1 MRWIILL
8 LLFMNTGY
16 FAWGTYQQ
24 SLQSYAQPAISESE
38 VQQGKRLVLWSESG
52 KNLPR
57 SELIPDPVVVEKPV
71 AVVETVEEKIRQCLV
86 VGPFASAKQAD
97 QIQQRLFSL
106 GVPSRERAD
115 NENLS
120 YDYWVHIPPLSG
132 REAAIRL
139 LRELQGQE
147 IDSFVIT
154 QGELA
159 NGISLGLFSKEAS
172 ANKVTSRLLQA
183 GYETR
188 TKKLA
193 RQPQTF
199 WLELTEEHAKKI
211 TTAMREK
218 FTEEYNELKILEK
231 NCKGIASVDSVH

>member
-8 LLFMNTGY
+8 LLFLNTGY

-24 SLQSYAQPAISESE
+24 SLQSYEQPVLPESE

-52 KNLPR
+52 KDVPR
-57 SELIPDPVVVEKPV
+57 SELIPEPIIVERSQPAAQKI
-71 AVVETVEEKIRQCLV
+71 EEEGQQCML
-86 VGPFASAKQAD
+86 VGPFPSSQKAD
-97 QIQQRLFSL
+97 QLQQRLFSL
-106 GVPSRERAD
+106 GISSRERSD
-115 NENLS
+115 TENLT
-120 YDYWVHIPPLSG
+120 YDHWVHIPPLSG

-159 NGISLGLFSKEAS
+159 NGISLGLFSKEDS
-172 ANKVTSRLLQA
+172 ANKVSSRLLQA

-188 TKKLA
+188 IKKLA
-193 RQPQTF
+193 RQPQAF
-199 WLELTEEHAKKI
+199 WLELTEDHAEKL
-211 TTAMREK
+211 TTAMLEELV
-218 FTEEYNELKILEK
+218 EEYNELKILEK
-231 NCKGIASVDSVH
+231 NCKGIASGDSIH